1 MKTSTHLGRS
11 LVLVALL
18 AVSWAGAAPLVIDPE
33 KEDVRDEVQAF
44 LDQNPA
50 IAEDLYPELLD
61 LAYEVNITVNQEDL
75 LDLLDGYVREATVE
89 EIEEELER
97 EEEEEELEKE
107 EEEMEMM
114 KEEEE
119 LEKIKE
125 EEYGDPR
132 KKRQTLLGNLHRSSN
147 AYGKSIQG
155 SLSLSHSSNNGR
167 HSFSGNIGA
176 AKHTING
183 LGSAKSY
190 SAGVGYKYSP
200 NKKTS
205 FGISAHKIMSPGG
218 GSSNA
223 FGLSFSHKFG
233 R

>member
-147 AYGKSIQG
+147 A
-155 SLSLSHSSNNGR
+155 
-167 HSFSGNIGA
+167 
-176 AKHTING
+176 
-183 LGSAKSY
+183 
-190 SAGVGYKYSP
+190 
-200 NKKTS
+200 
-205 FGISAHKIMSPGG
+205 
-218 GSSNA
+218 
-223 FGLSFSHKFG
+223 
-233 R
+233 